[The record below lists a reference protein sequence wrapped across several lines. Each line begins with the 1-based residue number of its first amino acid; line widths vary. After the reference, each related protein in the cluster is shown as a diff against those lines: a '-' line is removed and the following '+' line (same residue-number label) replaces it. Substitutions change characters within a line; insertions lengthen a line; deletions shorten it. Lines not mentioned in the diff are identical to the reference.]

1 MAAVELKKIETQ
13 LEELSHSE
21 QLSVIEYLVK
31 LLQQDHIE
39 SQKTK
44 KNGIESIFS
53 LMDSAPVYLNGQK
66 WTRDELHER

>member
-1 MAAVELKKIETQ
+1 MAAVKLQKIETQ

-31 LLQQDHIE
+31 LLQQDQAE
-39 SQKTK
+39 SQKTER
-44 KNGIESIFS
+44 NEIESIFS
-53 LMDSAPVYLNGQK
+53 LMDSAPVYSNGQK